1 MKARTVLLVGAV
13 GAVGVVAS
21 GAIAQMGDVSKVTL
35 KSSPVVGAISVIE
48 GVNGFSGGNV
58 GVSVGDDGAVLI
70 DDGLPGL
77 GPKLKA
83 KVALLTKKPIRFV
96 INTHWHFDHTGN
108 NGVFAGGGSVLVA
121 HDNVRKRMS
130 VDQVIGMGGQNMRIP
145 ASPAGALPLI
155 TFGEDVTFH
164 LNGDD
169 VHVFHVAPAHTDG
182 DVVVHFTRAN
192 VIHAGDVFINQ
203 GFPIVDASNGGR
215 YQGLIAAAD
224 KLLALANDTT
234 KIIPGHGPVGTRA
247 DVVAW
252 KELLI
257 QLRDKVAR
265 AGAGGKTL
273 EQVKAARP
281 LAEYDAKLG
290 QGPIKSDMVVEMI
303 QTSLTA
309 R

>member
-1 MKARTVLLVGAV
+1 
-13 GAVGVVAS
+13 
-21 GAIAQMGDVSKVTL
+21 
-35 KSSPVVGAISVIE
+35 
-48 GVNGFSGGNV
+48 
-58 GVSVGDDGAVLI
+58 
-70 DDGLPGL
+70 
-77 GPKLKA
+77 
-83 KVALLTKKPIRFV
+83 
-96 INTHWHFDHTGN
+96 
-108 NGVFAGGGSVLVA
+108 VFAGGGSVLVA

-130 VDQVIGMGGQNMRIP
+130 VDQVMGMGDQKMKVP
-145 ASPAGALPLI
+145 ASAAGALPLI